1 MLETPKLN
9 PNDVAVWIFD
19 LDNTLYPATSDLGAQ
34 LGQRMGYFV
43 AKFLDLPLD
52 QAKVVQKKY
61 FHTYGTTLRG
71 LMVEKGLHPDEYLD
85 YVHDLDLSDILVDDR
100 LGLALG
106 KLPGRKLI
114 YTNATN
120 EHADRVLRHLEIE
133 HHFEA
138 SFDVVDGDFLPK
150 PNSQPYDVMLDRYDI
165 DPKRSVMVEDIAKN
179 LVPASE
185 LGMGTVWVRGGR
197 DLELGPEHIDHVHH
211 ITDDLPGWLLDLSQN

>member
-1 MLETPKLN
+1 MLETSKLDLEN
-9 PNDVAVWIFD
+9 VAVWIFD
-19 LDNTLYPATSDLGAQ
+19 LDNTLYPASSDLGAQ
-34 LGQRMGYFV
+34 LGRRMGEFV

-52 QAKVVQKKY
+52 QARVVQKHY

-71 LMVEKGLHPDEYLD
+71 LMVEKNLQPDEYLD
-85 YVHDLDLSDILVDDR
+85 YVHDLDLSDIDLDDR
-100 LGLALG
+100 LGRALAA
-106 KLPGRKLI
+106 LPGRKLI
-114 YTNATN
+114 YTNATT
-120 EHADRVLRHLEIE
+120 EHAARVLRHLEIE

-150 PNSQPYDVMLDRYDI
+150 PHRTPYDVLLDRYDV

-197 DLELGPEHIDHVHH
+197 DLELGADHIDHVHH
-211 ITDDLPGWLLDLSQN
+211 ITDDLPAWLLVLSS